1 MIQNAN
7 NVKSEGTVTTTSICY
22 DDVLRTNIKAVLH
35 SDMKE
40 DDKVNVIIGLC
51 KQQEIMKT
59 STYYPTY
66 PWNQQQIMY
75 TSQTD
80 KTE

>member
-22 DDVLRTNIKAVLH
+22 DDVLKTNIKSVLH

-59 STYYPTY
+59 STYRPQY
-66 PWNQQQIMY
+66 PWDSQIMY
-75 TSQTD
+75 TSQD
-80 KTE
+80 GKTE